1 MSLLPRIQPPRRP
14 RALRSAVCALLMGL
28 ASSTVAA
35 SSFQPVES
43 IRAAALSVSGAGEEA
58 EANLDPALRMPQCA
72 QPLEARRTAA
82 TTVEVACPSG
92 WRLFVPVRVRR
103 SQTVLVLSRSVAS
116 GETITAD
123 VFTAEQRD
131 ASRIAG
137 AAIAS
142 PAEAVG
148 RSARRTLV
156 AGSVLTANDLV
167 APRLVRRGDTIALVS
182 RQSGIEV
189 RMAGKALGDAGASE
203 RVSVENLSSRRVVQ
217 GTVDA
222 DGNVIVGR

>member
-1 MSLLPRIQPPRRP
+1 MSLLPRVQPLRRP
-14 RALRSAVCALLMGL
+14 RALRSAVCALLMVL

-43 IRAAALSVSGAGEEA
+43 IRAAALSVSEGEEA

-82 TTVEVACPSG
+82 ATVEVACPSG